1 VTLSADEKLTADIH
15 GLMLNDDS
23 VGKFNG
29 SPDGVDAVAV
39 ALVCGK
45 GEPLWRK
52 RNRRC
57 SAKVVTPASKQHF
70 RFRSSVSIP
79 WFWSGSDM
87 RARSAGGWPQRASN
101 GVEAGTSKTECYAG
115 IWSNPVRERRD
126 VSVQYLGD
134 AIIVTTKRVLWRQ
147 RF

>member
-1 VTLSADEKLTADIH
+1 VAQTEPKVLSQSGDAGIEATLSI
-15 GLMLNDDS
+15 
-23 VGKFNG
+23 
-29 SPDGVDAVAV
+29 
-39 ALVCGK
+39 
-45 GEPLWRK
+45 
-52 RNRRC
+52 
-57 SAKVVTPASKQHF
+57 
-70 RFRSSVSIP
+70 RSSVSIP